1 MGLFLIILAFSP
13 LWIMAFQAG
22 LTRLGLRR
30 FSGQVTAM
38 LACAAAA
45 VPIGGALW
53 AVYLKG
59 LSGQTLWSASLYGA
73 LVYALLA
80 YSYFHLFNMG
90 ETARRVRVLVELRER
105 SAMSVEALI
114 SLYNAGAMLDK
125 RLERLIALGQVR
137 VEGGRIVLSSRR
149 LYWAAVLMNFWCR
162 FLGLPPLR
170 GLNEHGRRS

>member
-45 VPIGGALW
+45 VQIGGALG

-59 LSGQTLWSASLYGA
+59 
-73 LVYALLA
+73 
-80 YSYFHLFNMG
+80 
-90 ETARRVRVLVELRER
+90 
-105 SAMSVEALI
+105 
-114 SLYNAGAMLDK
+114 
-125 RLERLIALGQVR
+125 
-137 VEGGRIVLSSRR
+137 
-149 LYWAAVLMNFWCR
+149 
-162 FLGLPPLR
+162 
-170 GLNEHGRRS
+170 

>member
-1 MGLFLIILAFSP
+1 
-13 LWIMAFQAG
+13 
-22 LTRLGLRR
+22 
-30 FSGQVTAM
+30 
-38 LACAAAA
+38 
-45 VPIGGALW
+45 
-53 AVYLKG
+53 
-59 LSGQTLWSASLYGA
+59 
-73 LVYALLA
+73 
-80 YSYFHLFNMG
+80 MG